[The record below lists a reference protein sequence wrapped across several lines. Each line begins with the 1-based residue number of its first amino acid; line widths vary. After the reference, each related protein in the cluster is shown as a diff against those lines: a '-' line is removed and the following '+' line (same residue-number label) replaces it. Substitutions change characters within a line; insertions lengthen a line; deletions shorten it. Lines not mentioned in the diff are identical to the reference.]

1 MDLPPGC
8 TVLCLIAMAE
18 HNGGDRLDRM
28 ENIVEGLLAHILL
41 EHSQKNLL
49 KAQVLLQDA
58 QMQTEQQ
65 VKQLA
70 ESHQALV
77 EAQKRTEQSLKEFI
91 DHLRGAGPGRN

>member
-1 MDLPPGC
+1 
-8 TVLCLIAMAE
+8 MAE
-18 HNGGDRLDRM
+18 QTGGDRLDRM
-28 ENIVEGLLAHILL
+28 ENIVEGLLDAHILL

-58 QMQTEQQ
+58 QVQTAKQ

-70 ESHQALV
+70 GSHQALA

>member
-1 MDLPPGC
+1 
-8 TVLCLIAMAE
+8 MAE
-18 HNGGDRLDRM
+18 QTGGDRLDRM
-28 ENIVEGLLAHILL
+28 ENIVEGLLDAHILL

-58 QMQTEQQ
+58 QVQTAKQ

-70 ESHQALV
+70 ESHQALA